1 MGASPEIAKAMQETS
16 PTNDFEVFEENWPTV
31 QLFMRLQTQWHIGM
45 GGATGLNYQSVLAL
59 FTIEGIEN
67 QREMLADLQTMEIAA
82 LRVMN
87 TKD

>member
-1 MGASPEIAKAMQETS
+1 MGASPEIVQAMQETS
-16 PTNDFEVFEENWPTV
+16 PTLDFEVFEENWPV
-31 QLFMRLQTQWHIGM
+31 VSLFMRLQTQWHIGM

-67 QREMLADLQTMEIAA
+67 QREMLADLQVMEVAA
-82 LRVMN
+82 LQVMN